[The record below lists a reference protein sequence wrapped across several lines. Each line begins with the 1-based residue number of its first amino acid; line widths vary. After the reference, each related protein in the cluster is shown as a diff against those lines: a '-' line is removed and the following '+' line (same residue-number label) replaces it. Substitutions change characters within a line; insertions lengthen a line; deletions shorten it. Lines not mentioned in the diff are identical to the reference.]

1 MEEYGITSQRFKM
14 ANNGA
19 EAKEAAEWLM
29 ETGMSKSL
37 QFSGLVG
44 FDVVVPIV
52 VHYTTTTSPGV
63 HWRTPFNAAAVF
75 DVQSES

>member
-1 MEEYGITSQRFKM
+1 MVDGNRYVKKFTIS
-14 ANNGA
+14 
-19 EAKEAAEWLM
+19 
-29 ETGMSKSL
+29 SL
-37 QFSGLVG
+37 VD
-44 FDVVVPIV
+44 FDVVLPIV